1 MTTRQSGKT
10 CGYQDCGETIPN
22 WFELCA
28 PHNTAKQK
36 GEIDQ
41 CPSCGQYKDPRFPL
55 CRSCNAANR
64 TQATPAQAAPAARPS
79 RYEPESNPRWDKAD
93 QEGDVFFIYILKL
106 DGGKFY
112 AGHTR
117 ELRERMG
124 EHRDGKTSSTAGKN
138 PLLVWF
144 DVVDTREDAAEGEA
158 YLKELIDRNER
169 EIRRMVNEFQDL
181 IRLVH
186 LESGSADS
194 ASQGDGNANKTPY
207 RPRRFGYGRQAA
219 K

>member
-1 MTTRQSGKT
+1 MTTRQPNKI
-10 CGYQDCGETIPN
+10 CAYQDCGEGIPP

-41 CPSCGQYKDPRFPL
+41 CPTCGQYKDAKYPL
-55 CRSCNAANR
+55 CRSCNAASR
-64 TQATPAQAAPAARPS
+64 GSSPASSRPG
-79 RYEPESNPRWDKAD
+79 RYKPESNPKWDAAD
-93 QEGDVFFIYILKL
+93 QEEDVFFVYILKL
-106 DGGKFY
+106 DGGEFY

-124 EHRDGKTSSTAGKN
+124 EHRDGKTRSTAGKN

-144 DVVDTREDAAEGEA
+144 DVVDTREEAAGAEA

-169 EIRRMVNEFQDL
+169 EIRRMVNEFQD
-181 IRLVH
+181 IISLVH
-186 LESGSADS
+186 RESDNSGSANRAAGHES
-194 ASQGDGNANKTPY
+194 KAPY
-207 RPRRFGYGRQAA
+207 RPRRFGYRRQVAR
-219 K
+219 

>member
-1 MTTRQSGKT
+1 MTSRQSPKS
-10 CGYQDCGETIPN
+10 CGYQDCDESIPP

-36 GEIDQ
+36 GQIDQ
-41 CPSCGQYKDPRFPL
+41 CPTCGQYKDPQYPL
-55 CRSCNAANR
+55 CRSCNATNR
-64 TQATPAQAAPAARPS
+64 GRAPTATQTR
-79 RYEPESNPRWDKAD
+79 RYEPESNPKWDAAD

-124 EHRDGKTSSTAGKN
+124 EHRDGKTRSTAGKN

-144 DVVDTREDAAEGEA
+144 EVVDTREEAAEAEA
-158 YLKELIDRNER
+158 HLKELIDRNER
-169 EIRRMVNEFQDL
+169 EVRRMINEFQD
-181 IRLVH
+181 IISLVH
-186 LESGSADS
+186 RESDTSSSAPRAVSNDK
-194 ASQGDGNANKTPY
+194 KTPY
-207 RPRRFGYGRQAA
+207 QPRRFGYRRQPAR
-219 K
+219 

>member
-1 MTTRQSGKT
+1 MTTRQSAKS
-10 CGYQDCGETIPN
+10 CGYQDCDETIPP

-41 CPSCGQYKDPRFPL
+41 CPTCGHYKDAKYPL
-55 CRSCNAANR
+55 CRSCNATNR
-64 TQATPAQAAPAARPS
+64 NQTAPSGRPS
-79 RYEPESNPRWDKAD
+79 RYEPESNPKWDAAD
-93 QEGDVFFIYILKL
+93 QEGDVFFIHILKL

-124 EHRDGKTSSTAGKN
+124 EHRDGKTRSTAGKD

-144 DVVDTREDAAEGEA
+144 DVVDTREEAADGEA
-158 YLKELIDRNER
+158 YLKELIDKNER
-169 EIRRMVNEFQDL
+169 EVRRMVNEFQDL
-181 IRLVH
+181 VSLVH
-186 LESGSADS
+186 LESNHGSSTPNA
-194 ASQGDGNANKTPY
+194 GNNANKTPY
-207 RPRRFGYGRQAA
+207 RPRRFGYRRQTA